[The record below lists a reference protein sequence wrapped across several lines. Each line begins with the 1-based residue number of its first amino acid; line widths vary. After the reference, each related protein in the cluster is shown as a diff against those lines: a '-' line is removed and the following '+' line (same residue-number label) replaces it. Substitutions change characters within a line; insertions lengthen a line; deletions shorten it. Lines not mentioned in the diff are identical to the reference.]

1 MFRFVSS
8 KNSASLKKA
17 YLAQY
22 NVSLLQKKL
31 ERLMIDYPD
40 IKASLPDDITAK
52 KLLIGKFQYLVKVYV
67 AYTCFLNKKTANER
81 SAICTA
87 FTNGGFNYESHK
99 RKIANFLMNVENG
112 FEIYNCVYCDLE
124 DVTTFTKADGSKVRK
139 FETEHVLDKGACPLV
154 ALSLY
159 NFVPSCKT
167 CNGPDIKGAK
177 TLGDTIAEMVELSPS
192 AEGYDFD
199 RKVSFEVKILTPG
212 AADLNMATHP
222 DDYEIDFNI
231 RDNIYKKSI
240 DFFELK
246 SRYNTGI
253 TKIELLQ
260 WRDKRR
266 CNPDNIIKQ
275 FADIKKITFKEAF
288 EEMFSLDLRKR
299 QHYPMEKARREVM
312 ML

>member
-1 MFRFVSS
+1 MA
-8 KNSASLKKA
+8 N
-17 YLAQY
+17 
-22 NVSLLQKKL
+22 
-31 ERLMIDYPD
+31 YPD
-40 IKASLPDDITAK
+40 IKTILPKGINAK
-52 KLLIGKFQYLVKVYV
+52 KLLVGNFKYLVKVYI
-67 AYTCFLNKKTANER
+67 AFACYLRNQKDEER
-81 SAICTA
+81 DVICKA
-87 FTNGGFNYESHK
+87 FKNGGFSYESHK
-99 RKIANFLMNVENG
+99 TKIADFLMDTDNG
-112 FEIYNCVYCDLE
+112 FEIHNCVYCDLE
-124 DVTTFTKADGSKVRK
+124 DVTTFIRANGSEVKK
-139 FETEHVLDKGACPLV
+139 FETEHVLNKGVCPLV

-159 NFVPSCKT
+159 NFVPSCRI
-167 CNGPDIKGAK
+167 CNSPAIKGSK
-177 TLGDTIAEMVELSPS
+177 TLGDTAGEMVKLSPS
-192 AEGYDFD
+192 AEGYNFD
-199 RKVSFEVKILTPG
+199 SNVSFEVKILTPG
-212 AADLNMATHP
+212 AADLKMATHP

-246 SRYNTGI
+246 SRYNTAI

-266 CNPDNIIKQ
+266 CNPDNIIQQ